1 MVRVIAYVDGFNLYF
16 GLRESGYKKYYW
28 LNIRLL
34 AQKLLMFNQELTF
47 TKYFTARI
55 TDDPEKEKRQST
67 YIEALETLRGFNDF
81 EIYYG
86 HYRRDPYECP
96 HCKCVYQV
104 PHEKMTDVSIATEM
118 LLDASNNRF
127 DKALLVSADSDL
139 VPPIKAIRNKYPEKG
154 IIVAFPPSRYSTD
167 LQKTANAS
175 LYINRANLA
184 QSRLPN
190 NIKKAD
196 GFILQRPLEWS

>member
-1 MVRVIAYVDGFNLYF
+1 
-16 GLRESGYKKYYW
+16 
-28 LNIRLL
+28 
-34 AQKLLMFNQELTF
+34 
-47 TKYFTARI
+47 
-55 TDDPEKEKRQST
+55 
-67 YIEALETLRGFNDF
+67 
-81 EIYYG
+81 
-86 HYRRDPYECP
+86 
-96 HCKCVYQV
+96 
-104 PHEKMTDVSIATEM
+104 MTDVSIATEM